1 MRKSAY
7 FASDWYDNWPK
18 PDELKRYF
26 LGPHGR
32 QWFAVDGNDG
42 ASLSAEGVDGTA
54 HLEEGKGRIDLALM
68 MWGNPDLGVLLIY
81 RKYGGGFQEAFTSF
95 SDLNRL
101 GEFVRTLHRDK
112 MPVGLYIPF
121 EEAWK
126 AVKEFIETD
135 GELPRSIKWVANK
148 DLPPD
153 TFPPP

>member
-1 MRKSAY
+1 MKKGTHFDSRRRTG
-7 FASDWYDNWPK
+7 WP
-18 PDELKRYF
+18 DAEELRPFF
-26 LGPHGR
+26 LGRDGKR
-32 QWFAVDGNDG
+32 WFDTWGND
-42 ASLSAEGVDGTA
+42 SAALWAQGVDGTG
-54 HLEEGKGRIDLALM
+54 HLEENRGRIDLALM

-81 RKYGGGFQEAFTSF
+81 RKYGGGLQEAFTSF

-135 GELPRSIKWVANK
+135 GQLPRSIDWVANK
-148 DLPPD
+148 DLPPH